1 MHYLKK
7 LLTAVTLPTLF
18 VLAGC
23 ENHDPVAVS
32 ECPKL
37 VKHSQGIL
45 KALARPTPEMMAECK
60 KMSDE
65 QRGCVKNANIVH
77 DLVKCAD
84 M

>member
-1 MHYLKK
+1 MLNLKK
-7 LLTAVTLPTLF
+7 WLVPLPLAGLF
-18 VLAGC
+18 VLSGC
-23 ENHDPVAVS
+23 ENHEPVAVS

-45 KALARPTPEMMAECK
+45 KALARPTSEMIAECK
-60 KMSDE
+60 KMTDE

-84 M
+84 R